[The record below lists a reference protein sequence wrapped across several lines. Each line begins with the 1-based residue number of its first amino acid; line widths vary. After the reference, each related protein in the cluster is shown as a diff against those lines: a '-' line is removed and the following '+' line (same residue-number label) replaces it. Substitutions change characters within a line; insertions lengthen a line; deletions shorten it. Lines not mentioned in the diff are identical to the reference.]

1 MQWSWIAF
9 SPPSIQLEL
18 EMEFGRPEL
27 VFRERERE
35 LMAIGKQERLL
46 GRFASVD
53 KFKVNL
59 VGLRLRPSP
68 PGINFGFF
76 IQTKPA
82 SGF

>member
-1 MQWSWIAF
+1 
-9 SPPSIQLEL
+9 
-18 EMEFGRPEL
+18 
-27 VFRERERE
+27 
-35 LMAIGKQERLL
+35 MAIGKQERLL